1 MGGYFNCVK
10 LINGFIWGEKLYE
23 LIVIL
28 FIVVLIVIWLIVWL
42 LNFKLIFYK
51 VY

>member
-1 MGGYFNCVK
+1 MRGYFNCVK
-10 LINGFIWGEKLYE
+10 LINGFILGKKLYE

>member
-1 MGGYFNCVK
+1 MGGYFNFVK
-10 LINGFIWGEKLYE
+10 LINSFILEKKLYE

>member
-10 LINGFIWGEKLYE
+10 LINGFILEKKLYE